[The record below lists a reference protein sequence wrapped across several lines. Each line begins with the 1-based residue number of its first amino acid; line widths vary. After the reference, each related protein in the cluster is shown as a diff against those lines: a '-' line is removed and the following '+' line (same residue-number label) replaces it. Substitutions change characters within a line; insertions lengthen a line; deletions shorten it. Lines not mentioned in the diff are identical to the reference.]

1 MEIKIDQTKQVEA
14 IVKFNRSLSCNEIS
28 DLLGNAVVECNRIL
42 SRERKK
48 IPFLKR
54 IFTSSDVYLLNSDM
68 HHYFS
73 HDGKAPM
80 KLGGPYLLNPEEF
93 PDAKYETRYL
103 LSIIGL
109 RNAHLYFNVIPGS
122 ARERQFGTEISEKD
136 AVCYITIKANLKS
149 NLHWKQEQ
157 AKFLELLVPIIEK
170 MNQKKKWGHR
180 IGDLFFNILSFKSY
194 LLTQQ
199 IFPEE

>member
-1 MEIKIDQTKQVEA
+1 MEIKIDQTKPVEA
-14 IVKFNRSLSCNEIS
+14 IVKFNRPLSCNEIS

-42 SRERKK
+42 SREREK

-54 IFTSSDVYLLNSDM
+54 IFIPSDIYLLNRDM

-80 KLGGPYLLNPEEF
+80 KLGGPYLLNPEEY

-109 RNAHLYFNVIPGS
+109 
-122 ARERQFGTEISEKD
+122 
-136 AVCYITIKANLKS
+136 
-149 NLHWKQEQ
+149 
-157 AKFLELLVPIIEK
+157 
-170 MNQKKKWGHR
+170 
-180 IGDLFFNILSFKSY
+180 
-194 LLTQQ
+194 
-199 IFPEE
+199 

>member
-1 MEIKIDQTKQVEA
+1 MLKIETIDFEILFNTILKNKILKLMEIKINQTKQVEA
-14 IVKFNRSLSCNEIS
+14 VVRFNKPLSCYDIS
-28 DLLGNAVVECNRIL
+28 DLVGDAVVECNRIL

-54 IFTSSDVYLLNSDM
+54 IFISSDVYVFNSDM

-73 HDGKAPM
+73 HDGKTPM
-80 KLGGPYLLNPEEF
+80 RRGGFNLLNPELY

-109 RNAHLYFNVIPGS
+109 RNAHLYFNVIPGI
-122 ARERQFGTEISEKD
+122 ARESQFGTEMSEKD
-136 AVCYITIKANLKS
+136 EIFCITIKANMKS
-149 NLHWKQEQ
+149 NLRWKKEQ

-170 MNQKKKWGHR
+170 MNQEMK
-180 IGDLFFNILSFKSY
+180 
-194 LLTQQ
+194 
-199 IFPEE
+199 